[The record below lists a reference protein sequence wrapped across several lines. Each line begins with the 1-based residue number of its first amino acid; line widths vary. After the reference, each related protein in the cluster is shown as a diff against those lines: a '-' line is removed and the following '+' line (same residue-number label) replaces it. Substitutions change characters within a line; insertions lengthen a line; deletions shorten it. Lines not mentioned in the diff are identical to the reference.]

1 MAGEERR
8 LRSPEVAMAQRVP
21 KHPFQSSG
29 GRTFAVAATGA
40 SGARLALRF
49 LGHLLEHDGVA
60 SVHFVASEAFK
71 LVLLREE
78 NRRLEAALKAL
89 LKRSKLRVY
98 AESQLDACVASG
110 SFPVD
115 GTVVIPASM
124 STVGTLAA
132 GAGRNLCHRVAEVAL
147 KEGRPLILVPRETPL
162 SLIHLRALTALKEA
176 GATIAPFIPAFYQK
190 PATLDDLMDHFI
202 MRLFDHLGLDSDLST
217 RWK

>member
-1 MAGEERR
+1 
-8 LRSPEVAMAQRVP
+8 MAQRPTKPPVP
-21 KHPFQSSG
+21 RKD

-40 SGARLALRF
+40 SGACLALRF
-49 LGHLLEHDGVA
+49 LRHLLAHEGVA
-60 SVHFVASEAFK
+60 SVHLVASEAFK

-78 NRRLEAALKAL
+78 NQRLESALKAL
-89 LKRSKLRVY
+89 PKQSKLMVY

-110 SFPVD
+110 SFPVE

-132 GAGRNLCHRVAEVAL
+132 GAGRNLCHRIAEVAL

-162 SLIHLRALTALKEA
+162 SLIHLRALTTLKEA

-190 PATLDDLMDHFI
+190 PATLEDLMDHFI
-202 MRLFDHLGLDSDLST
+202 MRLFDHLGLDSRLSS

>member
-1 MAGEERR
+1 
-8 LRSPEVAMAQRVP
+8 MAQRVP
-21 KHPFQSSG
+21 KRKLQRSD
-29 GRTFAVAATGA
+29 GRTFAVAATGG

-49 LGHLLEHDGVA
+49 LGHLLAHDGVA
-60 SVHFVASEAFK
+60 RVHLVTSEAFK

-78 NRRLEAALKAL
+78 DQRLEAALKAL
-89 LKRSKLRVY
+89 PKRSKLQVY
-98 AESQLDACVASG
+98 GESQLDACVASG

-132 GAGRNLCHRVAEVAL
+132 GSGRNLCHRVAEVAL

-162 SLIHLRALTALKEA
+162 SLIHLRGLTTLKEA
-176 GATIAPFIPAFYQK
+176 GATIAPFIPAFYQG
-190 PATLDDLMDHFI
+190 PATIEDLMDHFF
-202 MRLFDHLGLDSDLST
+202 MRLFDHLGLDSGLST

>member
-1 MAGEERR
+1 
-8 LRSPEVAMAQRVP
+8 MAQRTA
-21 KHPFQSSG
+21 KHPPHSLPG
-29 GRTFAVAATGA
+29 HTFAVAATGA

-49 LGHLLEHDGVA
+49 LGHLLAHGGVA
-60 SVHFVASEAFK
+60 RVHLVTSEAFK

-78 NRRLEAALKAL
+78 GQNLEAALTAL
-89 LKRSKLRVY
+89 PKGAKLAVY

-132 GAGRNLCHRVAEVAL
+132 GAGRNLCHRIAEVAL

-162 SLIHLRALTALKEA
+162 SLIHLRALTTLKEA

-190 PATLDDLMDHFI
+190 PATLENLMDHFI
-202 MRLFDHLGLDSDLST
+202 MRLFDHLGLDSGLSA

>member
-1 MAGEERR
+1 
-8 LRSPEVAMAQRVP
+8 MAQRPTNPPVP
-21 KHPFQSSG
+21 RKD

-40 SGARLALRF
+40 SGACLALRF
-49 LGHLLEHDGVA
+49 LRHLLAHEGVA
-60 SVHFVASEAFK
+60 SVHLVASEAFK

-78 NRRLEAALKAL
+78 NQRLESALKAL
-89 LKRSKLRVY
+89 PKQSKLLVY

-110 SFPVD
+110 SFPVE

-132 GAGRNLCHRVAEVAL
+132 GAGRNLCHRIAEVAL

-162 SLIHLRALTALKEA
+162 SLIHLRALTTLKEA

-190 PATLDDLMDHFI
+190 PATLEDLMDHFI
-202 MRLFDHLGLDSDLST
+202 MRLFDHLGLESSLSS

>member
-1 MAGEERR
+1 
-8 LRSPEVAMAQRVP
+8 MAQRTV
-21 KHPFQSSG
+21 KHPPQSLP
-29 GRTFAVAATGA
+29 GRTLAVAATGG

-49 LGHLLEHDGVA
+49 LGHLLAHDGVA
-60 SVHFVASEAFK
+60 RIHLVDSEAFK

-78 NRRLEAALKAL
+78 DQRLETALQAL
-89 LKRSKLRVY
+89 PNRSKLQVY
-98 AESQLDACVASG
+98 GESQLDACVASG

-124 STVGTLAA
+124 STMGTLAA
-132 GAGRNLCHRVAEVAL
+132 GSGRNLCHRVAEVAL

-162 SLIHLRALTALKEA
+162 SLIHLRALVTLKEA

-202 MRLFDHLGLDSDLST
+202 MRLFDHLGLDSRLSS